1 MALTTIVVLFLANFM
16 VRSLEKF
23 LGKGLS
29 FVDIFEFVVF
39 NLAWMVAM
47 SAPIAVL
54 LATLMVYGRLSA
66 NYEIVG
72 LSSSGIS
79 HIKIALPSIVFGLLM
94 AGALVYFSAEVLP
107 EWNHHARNLGR
118 AIFKK
123 RPDLSVEPG
132 FFLHL
137 EGEGDAKYVVYTAEK
152 EDTLFKNVLIYN
164 LSNSKAHETIFAN
177 FGSMKTHGENLVL
190 SLKDGEIHTL
200 DDSEEYTQIQF
211 QRHRFT
217 IPLDNLDLEK
227 SGKAHRGDREMNLAM
242 LDGKIDKYFENIQ
255 QSLIRIQKQLPDEEF
270 PENVTRN
277 EILQYIREL
286 RKSFHSET
294 LEFDINADKAK
305 RKKRRIQS
313 ELDII
318 KSYERQINKYRV
330 EWHKKFSIPFASFIF
345 ALLGFPLGVRIR
357 GGSLSL
363 AVSTSLGIFLIYWA
377 FLIAGEELADRL
389 IVTASSAMWAP
400 NAVMCIFALILWIQ
414 MVRPKLAIRSRI

>member
-1 MALTTIVVLFLANFM
+1 MALATIVVLFLANFM
-16 VRSLEKF
+16 MRSLEKI
-23 LGKGLS
+23 LGKGLL
-29 FVDIFEFVVF
+29 FTDIFEFVVF

-79 HIKIALPSIVFGLLM
+79 HIKIAFPSIVFGFLM
-94 AGALVYFSAEVLP
+94 AGALVFFSAEVLP

-164 LSNSKAHETIFAN
+164 LSDSKMHETIFAN

-190 SLKDGEIHTL
+190 SLKEGEIHTL
-200 DDSEEYTQIQF
+200 DENEEYTQIQF

-227 SGKAHRGDREMNLAM
+227 SGNVHRSDREMNLAM
-242 LDGKIDKYFENIQ
+242 LDAKIGKYFDNIQ
-255 QSLIRIQKQLPDEEF
+255 QSLKRIQKQFPDEKF
-270 PENVTRN
+270 PENPTQN
-277 EILQYIREL
+277 EILQHIQEL
-286 RKSFHSET
+286 RNSFHGET
-294 LEFDINADKAK
+294 FVFDINDDKAK
-305 RKKRRIQS
+305 RQKRRIKS

-318 KSYERQINKYRV
+318 KSYERQINRYRV

-345 ALLGFPLGVRIR
+345 VLLGFPLGVRIR

-363 AVSTSLGIFLIYWA
+363 AVATSLGIFLVYWA
-377 FLIAGEELADRL
+377 FLIAGEELADRM
-389 IVTASSAMWAP
+389 IVTASSAMWTP
-400 NAVMCIFALILWIQ
+400 NAIMGVFALILWIQ
-414 MVRPKLAIRSRI
+414 MARPRLMHFEK